1 MCDRLQFILKIG
13 QAHFWE
19 LRGGGNEK
27 NNNYS
32 QGGRWN
38 VQTFSR
44 TVLTNSNIYELLQ
57 NLPNTCVWLISQF
70 LKRPYLLAKKTPYFL
85 QARVPVVTI

>member
-19 LRGGGNEK
+19 LRGGGGVMRRITIILRVA
-27 NNNYS
+27 
-32 QGGRWN
+32 GGMFKPSPELL
-38 VQTFSR
+38 V
-44 TVLTNSNIYELLQ
+44 TNSNIYELLQ

-70 LKRPYLLAKKTPYFL
+70 LKRPYLLAKKTLIFCKQEY
-85 QARVPVVTI
+85 R

>member
-19 LRGGGNEK
+19 LRGGVMRRITIILRVA
-27 NNNYS
+27 
-32 QGGRWN
+32 GGMFKPSPELL
-38 VQTFSR
+38 V
-44 TVLTNSNIYELLQ
+44 TNSNIYELLQ

-70 LKRPYLLAKKTPYFL
+70 LKRPYLLAKKTLIFCKQEY
-85 QARVPVVTI
+85 R

>member
-19 LRGGGNEK
+19 LRGGGGGNEK

-44 TVLTNSNIYELLQ
+44 TVSN
-57 NLPNTCVWLISQF
+57 
-70 LKRPYLLAKKTPYFL
+70 
-85 QARVPVVTI
+85 

>member
-19 LRGGGNEK
+19 LRGGVMRRITIILRVA
-27 NNNYS
+27 
-32 QGGRWN
+32 GGMFKPSPELL
-38 VQTFSR
+38 V
-44 TVLTNSNIYELLQ
+44 TNSNINELLQ

-70 LKRPYLLAKKTPYFL
+70 LKRPYLLAKKTLIFCKQEYW
-85 QARVPVVTI
+85 

>member
-1 MCDRLQFILKIG
+1 MCDKLQFILKIG

-44 TVLTNSNIYELLQ
+44 
-57 NLPNTCVWLISQF
+57 LPI
-70 LKRPYLLAKKTPYFL
+70 
-85 QARVPVVTI
+85 VTIWFFTSEV

>member
-44 TVLTNSNIYELLQ
+44 TVSNLVIVIYM
-57 NLPNTCVWLISQF
+57 NFYKIFPIHV
-70 LKRPYLLAKKTPYFL
+70 YG
-85 QARVPVVTI
+85 